1 MELARSDVAFR
12 RPTPDPHLTPSR
24 PITLLS
30 LCFASLL
37 AFGADAAL
45 SVGTH
50 PKAAIAS
57 LRVSHEIALL
67 KATAPTLR
75 EYMAGLAAL
84 EKRLATAKDYRGAI
98 KARDERSSVEQQ
110 LARMEK
116 EDLLLK
122 TRESGLR
129 SAALP
134 DEIILMPEQATLDGV
149 TREPGTGALTEWKKP
164 GSKATWKLP
173 DLPPGGYEV
182 IIRYSCDL
190 VEGGSLSIGEQAF
203 SLSGTADTTL
213 KGASEKNFG
222 TLKITSGSGPLTIT
236 ARTVLKTNLM
246 DLHFVKLI
254 PANH

>member
-1 MELARSDVAFR
+1 
-12 RPTPDPHLTPSR
+12 
-24 PITLLS
+24 LS

-45 SVGTH
+45 SIGTN
-50 PKAAIAS
+50 PKAAVAA
-57 LRVSHEIALL
+57 LRVSHEIAML
-67 KATAPTLR
+67 KAMAPTLR
-75 EYMAGLAAL
+75 EYLTELAAL
-84 EKRLATAKDYRGAI
+84 EKRLANARDYQGAI
-98 KARDERSSVEQQ
+98 KAREERSAVEQQ

-149 TREPGTGALTEWKKP
+149 KREPGTGALTEWKKA
-164 GSKATWKLP
+164 GAKATWKLP

-182 IIRYSCDL
+182 VIRYSCDL

-203 SLSGTADTTL
+203 TLSGTADTTL

-222 TLKITSGSGPLTIT
+222 TLKITNGSGLLTIM
-236 ARTVLKTNLM
+236 AKTVLKTNLM
-246 DLHFVKLI
+246 DLHFIKLI